1 MASQRHP
8 GIHFIERHVLH
19 FVLLMNL
26 CHQFLFTVLGLKIV
40 GICFAELKEQ
50 AQHRRGQETK
60 DNTGEDRRGQ
70 ETKDNTG
77 EYSAGPGRVDR
88 QILFPEDQLESLK
101 QLGPSRL

>member
-60 DNTGEDRRGQ
+60 DNTGE
-70 ETKDNTG
+70 
-77 EYSAGPGRVDR
+77 YSAGPGRVDR